1 MPNDV
6 LSPAERAFMA
16 AERRAILATVTPE
29 GRPRLVPVCFVLT
42 DEKDRLGRP
51 IVYTPVDEKPKKVED
66 PMRLGR
72 VQDLLVLP
80 EASILVDRWDENWT
94 RLAWVRAD
102 GTGEILE
109 PQPHERE
116 DHAAAVAALRE
127 KYPQYREQ
135 ALDQRPIIRLALTRA
150 VSWGNLE

>member
-16 AERRAILATVTPE
+16 AERRGILATVTPE

-42 DEKDRLGRP
+42 DRSDRLGRP
-51 IVYTPVDEKPKKVED
+51 ILYTPVDEKPKKVED

-116 DHAAAVAALRE
+116 DHAAAVAALRG